1 MKRKDK
7 FRNVYYVLFAL
18 FIGVIV
24 YSLLTPD
31 DAPII
36 PLPVV
41 NDTPKDLFTTS
52 FDSGSLGSW
61 VEVSPLNYDLMFRE
75 DYPGCSAKQDVYD
88 QCTSWMMFR
97 YRGVK
102 GSDVS
107 FTFKNFNYASGSY
120 WNGANA
126 RAYVSCNIDDQNS
139 WVPIGT
145 KTLSSNPGTTVTK
158 SIKLTMTL
166 PCDNPYIA
174 SFIPY
179 QVSFRDKVVNELK
192 SNKNVKVDIIGQ
204 SRLSVNNNIYR
215 VTITNPSVN
224 DINKKI
230 IVVNSGLHSS
240 ETYGDFIAEGMVR
253 AAMKDDE
260 WLKKYIIYWY
270 PVSNPVGR
278 FKGYGR
284 YDDLGNDP
292 NRVWKNNKNP
302 EVKIVK
308 DNIIALVDPNRIVL
322 GVDSHG
328 NGGGGSTSYAMTCAS
343 TTYANNLKTYSVFK
357 DITGGRCPSSG
368 APNPSSLGDTGASF
382 YNAYFPKAIGYTSE
396 HVQYPANSY
405 SNLMMQGDGWFKA
418 IKATWN

>member
-1 MKRKDK
+1 MKKTDK
-7 FRNVYYVLFAL
+7 IRIIQSVLFVL
-18 FIGVIV
+18 LIGVVIYMVSVSNDSPIV
-24 YSLLTPD
+24 PV
-31 DAPII
+31 
-36 PLPVV
+36 PVV
-41 NDTPKDLFTTS
+41 NDTPNELFSTS

-75 DYPGCSAKQDVYD
+75 DVPGCSNNQGAYD

-102 GSDVS
+102 GSNVT
-107 FTFKNFNYASGSY
+107 FTFKNFIYASGSY

-126 RAYVSCNIDDQNS
+126 RAYVSCNVNDQNS

-145 KTLSSNPGTTVTK
+145 KSLLANPGTTVTK
-158 SIKLTMTL
+158 SVKLSMTL
-166 PCDNPYIA
+166 PCDNPYFA

-192 SNKNVKVDIIGQ
+192 SNKNVDVDIIGT
-204 SRLSVNNNIYR
+204 SRLNQNIYR
-215 VTITNPSVN
+215 LTITNPSVS
-224 DINKKI
+224 DANKKI
-230 IVVNSGLHSS
+230 IVVDSGLHSS
-240 ETYGDFIAEGMVR
+240 ETYGDFIVEGMVR

-292 NRVWKNNKNP
+292 NRVWSNDKNP

-308 DNIIALVDPNRIVL
+308 YDIIKIVDANRIVL

-328 NGGGGSTSYAMTCAS
+328 NGGTSSTSYAMTCAS
-343 TTYANNLKTYSVFK
+343 TAYAANLKSLSVFK
-357 DITGGRCPSSG
+357 DITGGRCPTVS
-368 APNPSSLGDTGASF
+368 APNPSAVGNTGASF
-382 YNAYFPKAIGYTSE
+382 YNAYFPKAVGYTSE

-405 SNLMMQGDGWFKA
+405 NNLMVQGDGWFKA
-418 IKATWN
+418 IKTTWN

>member
-1 MKRKDK
+1 MSKKKDK
-7 FRNVYYVLFAL
+7 FKRIYGLLFVLFVGVVGYIL
-18 FIGVIV
+18 FFEDDSIV
-24 YSLLTPD
+24 P
-31 DAPII
+31 P
-36 PLPVV
+36 PVV
-41 NDTPKDLFTTS
+41 NDTPKELFSTS

-61 VEVSPLNYDLMFRE
+61 TKVGDNNYELTFRE
-75 DYPGCSAKQDVYD
+75 DSIGCSAKQDVYD

-107 FTFKNFNYASGSY
+107 FTFKNFNYGGKGY

-145 KTLSSNPGTTVTK
+145 KSLSSNPGTTVTK

-179 QVSFRDKVVNELK
+179 QVFFRDKVVNELDA
-192 SNKNVKVDIIGQ
+192 NKNVKVDIIGQ
-204 SRLSVNNNIYR
+204 SRLSANNNIYR
-215 VTITNPSVN
+215 LTITNPSVN

-240 ETYGDFIAEGMVR
+240 ETYGDFIVEGMVR
-253 AAMKDDE
+253 AAMKDDDF
-260 WLKKYIIYWY
+260 LSKYIIYWY

-278 FKGYGR
+278 YTGHGR

-292 NRVWKNNKNP
+292 NRVWKNDKNP

-343 TTYANNLKTYSVFK
+343 TAYADNLKSLSVFK
-357 DITGGRCPSSG
+357 SITGGRCPTNS
-368 APNPSSLGDTGASF
+368 APNPGALGDTGASF
-382 YNAYFPKAIGYTSE
+382 YGAYFPKAVTYTSE

-405 SNLMMQGDGWFKA
+405 QNLMLQGEGWFKA
-418 IKATWN
+418 IKATWG